1 MTALTD
7 LSDVVNKLT
16 GGNNGNP
23 ENLFVFINDRV
34 AGAAAAATV
43 LGRHTDL
50 WQYEASNGA
59 GGVPSTSVVPT
70 RTTPGAMGQA
80 NPSGGRRK
88 IALGMSLMTSVN
100 GSYLLYD
107 RLVHQGGLSGIVMT
121 AQTTNLPTADLT
133 RYTDGVGN
141 MILLTIYS
149 IVGTTARTATVSYR
163 NQAGDLKTSKSFTIG
178 ATGQREAQR
187 AIIVPLANGDTGV
200 TKIESLTIAA
210 GSTGTAGNFGL
221 AIIHPLAIAHID
233 NIGSGQV
240 VDFISGFPSEVEI
253 LPDAC
258 LSLLMVANSTVPPRV
273 MFNLSSVEV

>member
-23 ENLFVFINDRV
+23 ENLFVYINDRV

-43 LGRHTDL
+43 IGRHTDL
-50 WQYEASNGA
+50 WGYEATNGA
-59 GGVPSTSVVPT
+59 GAVPTASVVPT
-70 RTTPGAMGQA
+70 RATPGAMGQA

-88 IALGMSLMTSVN
+88 IALGMSLMTSSA
-100 GSYLLYD
+100 GSYMLYD
-107 RLVHQGGLSGIVMT
+107 RLVHQGGLSGIVTT

-133 RYTDGVGN
+133 RYTNGVGN

-149 IVGTTARTATVSYR
+149 IIGTTARTATVSYI
-163 NQAGDLKTSKSFTIG
+163 NQAGDLKTSKSFAIG
-178 ATGQREAQR
+178 GTGLREAQR
-187 AIIVPLANGDTGV
+187 AIIVPLADGDTGV
-200 TKIESLTIAA
+200 RKIESLTIAA

-221 AIIHPLAIAHID
+221 SIIHPLAMAHID
-233 NIGSGQV
+233 NTGSGQV

-253 LPDAC
+253 LTDAC
-258 LSLLMVANSTVPPRV
+258 LSLLMVANSTLPTKV